1 MEETY
6 GGFLNDQG
14 YDMKEELSHFY
25 KMLEEENKKE
35 EENTQKILSE
45 IKDIVSSDYLESIK
59 DFLKDEDNGIWGGLK
74 LVDKPIGE
82 WQDEYQD
89 EEDDTN
95 YWNNL
100 KGMYVNQSCGYSG
113 DDYNGTLEIKIT
125 DKLFLRCSFSL

>member
-6 GGFLNDQG
+6 GDFLNDQG
-14 YDMKEELSHFY
+14 YDAKEVFSHYY

-45 IKDIVSSDYLESIK
+45 IKDIVSSEYLESIK
-59 DFLKDEDNGIWGGLK
+59 HFLKDVDNGIWGGLK

-95 YWNNL
+95 D
-100 KGMYVNQSCGYSG
+100 S
-113 DDYNGTLEIKIT
+113 T
-125 DKLFLRCSFSL
+125 DTSVTTE